1 MALTK
6 ELLKSNAPLATLTD
20 EQLGAIVTLSE
31 NDLNAEISKKF
42 GEVYR
47 QLDQSIKTATG
58 IDREGDEKTYK
69 YLERAVAKMKST
81 LGDTS
86 ALQTQIDSL
95 TAEKTRLEQEVAKG
109 GSEELRS
116 QLSNVKAE
124 LANTKT
130 EYTKLQTK
138 MAEQEKNHKK
148 EMLTVKVSGEIG
160 QAAAGLTFKKEIP
173 QSALNVLL
181 EQARAK
187 VLGMNPDYIDDGKG
201 GKRLVF
207 RGEDGAIK
215 NNPNNQLNPYTA
227 GELLS
232 ELLTDVLA
240 PKQNVGGAGSTQP
253 PVGGGGAGVSVD
265 LSSARTRTE
274 ASDIITNQLLA
285 QGIAVGTQEFQ
296 EKMDQAWKDNNI
308 ASLPLR

>member
-6 ELLKSNAPLATLTD
+6 ELLKANAPLSSLTD
-20 EQLGAIVTLSE
+20 EQLAAIVTLSE

-47 QLDQSIKTATG
+47 QLDQTIKTSTG

-86 ALQTQIDSL
+86 SLQSQIDTL

-109 GSEELRS
+109 GNEETKRLLD
-116 QLSNVKAE
+116 QTKAE
-124 LANTKT
+124 LTNTKT
-130 EYTKLQTK
+130 EFTKLQAK
-138 MAEQEKNHKK
+138 FSEQEKNHKK
-148 EMLTVKVSGEIG
+148 EMLGVRVSGEIA
-160 QAAAGLTFKKEIP
+160 QAASSLSFKKEIP
-173 QSALNVLL
+173 QSALTVLVD
-181 EQARAK
+181 QAKAR
-187 VLGMNPDYIDDGKG
+187 VQGMNPDYIDDGKG

-227 GELLS
+227 GELLTEILS
-232 ELLTDVLA
+232 DVIA
-240 PKQNVGGAGSTQP
+240 PKQGSAGAGSTQP
-253 PVGGGGAGVSVD
+253 PVGGAGASVD
-265 LSSARTRTE
+265 LSAARTRTE
-274 ASDIITNQLLA
+274 ASEIITNQLLA

-308 ASLPLR
+308 SKLPLK